1 MIEGKRVYEYKFV
14 KVDLGG
20 LMTRKPRED
29 YHRLVEQYAEQG
41 WRLVQVFA
49 PSISVGAGGAPDYFE
64 LIFEKETK

>member
-1 MIEGKRVYEYKFV
+1 MIEGMIVYEYKFV

-49 PSISVGAGGAPDYFE
+49 PSISVGAGGVPDYFE

>member
-14 KVDLGG
+14 KVGLDG

>member
-1 MIEGKRVYEYKFV
+1 MIEGKIVYEYKFV
-14 KVDLGG
+14 KVDLSG

-29 YHRLVEQYAEQG
+29 YHRLVEQHAEQG